1 MLQNIRDKIEG
12 PLAKI
17 ILALIVIPFAAFG
30 IDAFFTGGVP
40 EVARV
45 NGEAVTE
52 PELVQS
58 IELERRRLLAQMQ
71 DNVDASLLDEARLK
85 GPVLESLI
93 DRKLLRQ
100 VAERSGFRVGDAMLN
115 QLIVDNESFHE
126 NGVFSQA
133 RFQGLLASNGMSPA
147 QFKELMREE
156 MMISQV
162 TNGLEISEFATD
174 IEVGN
179 VARLTQQT
187 LDVQYFSVPVEGAE
201 AGVAVPD
208 DRIAAYYEE
217 NKSEFRTEEILQVEY
232 VELKLAD
239 LFQPVAGEEVRA
251 EYERRRESFEGAE
264 ERHAAHIMLASLP
277 DAEAQARLVALR
289 ARTSAGEDFATL
301 ARDNSEDAGSAAT
314 GGDLGFSRGDAFP
327 AEFET
332 ALKSLK
338 PGEVS
343 PPVKTDSGWH
353 LVKLLE
359 LRQQT
364 APSFDEMRA
373 SIETELQRRA
383 AQPVFVERSDR
394 LADLTFNSDDL
405 AEVSSELGL
414 ERKLSP
420 EIGRRGGEGMF
431 ADARVIAAAFGE
443 DVLANGQ
450 NSERIEL
457 DDEHVVVLRLKEHK
471 PSRQQELAEVEARI
485 RDLLRESM
493 VREKVR
499 AQAEQL
505 LARLDQGQSIEQIAK
520 AGGYEPKLVKH
531 YGRDAPGVPAELG
544 EALFKT
550 PRGADG
556 SGRGTVVAASGDA
569 LVYRFENFRDG
580 SLASLPAEQREM
592 LGKLLQRSRGR
603 EVQAHYEQRLR
614 DSSSVELL

>member
-52 PELVQS
+52 PELAQN

-71 DNVDASLLDEARLK
+71 DNVDASLLDEARLR
-85 GPVLESLI
+85 GPVLETLI

-133 RFQGLLASNGMSPA
+133 RFQGILASNGMSPA
-147 QFKELMREE
+147 QFKDLMREE
-156 MMISQV
+156 LMISQV

-174 IEVGN
+174 VEMGN

-217 NKSEFRTEEILQVEY
+217 NKSEFRTEETLQVEY

-277 DAEAQARLVALR
+277 DAEAQARLAALR
-289 ARTSAGEDFATL
+289 ERASAGEDFATL
-301 ARDNSEDAGSAAT
+301 ARDNSEDAGSAPT

-327 AEFET
+327 AEFEA

-383 AQPVFVERSDR
+383 AEPVFVERSDR

-405 AEVSSELGL
+405 AEASSELGL

-420 EIGRRGGEGMF
+420 EFGRRGGEGMF

-443 DVLANGQ
+443 DVLANRQ

-505 LARLDQGQSIEQIAK
+505 LARLDQGQSIEEIAK

-531 YGRDAPGVPAELG
+531 YGRDAPGIPAELG

-580 SLASLPAEQREM
+580 ALASLPAEQREM

-603 EVQAHYEQRLR
+603 EVQEHYQQRLR

>member
-52 PELVQS
+52 PELAQN

-71 DNVDASLLDEARLK
+71 DNVDASLLDEARLR
-85 GPVLESLI
+85 GPVLETLI

-133 RFQGLLASNGMSPA
+133 RFQGILASNGMSPA
-147 QFKELMREE
+147 QFKDLMREE

-174 IEVGN
+174 VEMGN

-217 NKSEFRTEEILQVEY
+217 NKSEFRTEETLQVEY

-277 DAEAQARLVALR
+277 DAEAQARLAALR
-289 ARTSAGEDFATL
+289 ERASAGEDFATL
-301 ARDNSEDAGSAAT
+301 ARDNSEDAGSAPT

-327 AEFET
+327 AEFEA

-383 AQPVFVERSDR
+383 AEPVFVERSDR

-405 AEVSSELGL
+405 AEASSELGL

-420 EIGRRGGEGMF
+420 EFGRRGGEGMF

-443 DVLANGQ
+443 DVLANRQ

-580 SLASLPAEQREM
+580 ALASLPAEQREM

-603 EVQAHYEQRLR
+603 EVQQHYQQRLR

>member
-12 PLAKI
+12 PLAKV

-52 PELVQS
+52 PELAQN

-71 DNVDASLLDEARLK
+71 DNVDASLLDEARLR
-85 GPVLESLI
+85 GPVLETLI

-133 RFQGLLASNGMSPA
+133 RFQGILASNGMSPA
-147 QFKELMREE
+147 QFKDLMREE
-156 MMISQV
+156 LMISQV

-174 IEVGN
+174 VEMGN

-217 NKSEFRTEEILQVEY
+217 NKSEFRTEETLQVEY

-277 DAEAQARLVALR
+277 DAEAQARLAALR
-289 ARTSAGEDFATL
+289 ERASAGEDFATL
-301 ARDNSEDAGSAAT
+301 ARDNSEDAGSAPT

-327 AEFET
+327 AEFEA

-383 AQPVFVERSDR
+383 AEPVFVERSDR

-405 AEVSSELGL
+405 AEASGELGL

-420 EIGRRGGEGMF
+420 EFGRRGGEGMF

-443 DVLANGQ
+443 DVLANRQ

-531 YGRDAPGVPAELG
+531 YGRDAPGIPAELG

-580 SLASLPAEQREM
+580 ALASLPAEQREM

-603 EVQAHYEQRLR
+603 EVQEHYQQRLR

>member
-1 MLQNIRDKIEG
+1 MLQNIRNKIEG
-12 PLAKI
+12 TVAKVI
-17 ILALIVIPFAAFG
+17 IALIVIPFAAFG

-52 PELVQS
+52 PELAQN
-58 IELERRRLLAQMQ
+58 IDLERRRLLAQMQ

-100 VAERSGFRVGDAMLN
+100 VAERSGFRIGDAMLN

-133 RFQGLLASNGMSPA
+133 RFQGILASNGMSPA
-147 QFKELMREE
+147 QFKDLMREE
-156 MMISQV
+156 MLISQV
-162 TNGLEISEFATD
+162 TNGLEVSEFVTD
-174 IEVGN
+174 AEMGD

-187 LDVQYFSVPVEGAE
+187 LDVRYFSVPVKGAE
-201 AGVAVPD
+201 TDVEVPD
-208 DRIAAYYEE
+208 DRVAAYYEE
-217 NKSEFRTEEILQVEY
+217 NKSEFRTEETLQVEY
-232 VELKLAD
+232 LELKLAD
-239 LFQPVAGEEVRA
+239 LFQPVAEEEVRA

-264 ERHAAHIMLASLP
+264 ERRAAHIMLSSLP
-277 DAEAQARLVALR
+277 DAQAQARLAALR
-289 ARTSAGEDFATL
+289 ERAVAGEDFAAL
-301 ARDNSEDAGSAAT
+301 ARDNSEDAGSASS

-343 PPVKTDSGWH
+343 APVKTESGWH

-359 LRQQT
+359 LRAQT
-364 APSFDEMRA
+364 APSFAEMRA

-383 AQPVFVERSDR
+383 AEPLFVERSDR

-405 AEVSSELGL
+405 AEASRELGL

-420 EIGRRGGEGMF
+420 EFGRRGGEGMF

-471 PSRQQELAEVEARI
+471 PSRQQELAEVEGRI
-485 RDLLRESM
+485 RDLLVESM

-499 AQAEQL
+499 ARAEQL
-505 LARLDQGQSIEQIAK
+505 LARLDEGESIEEIAK
-520 AGGYEPKLVKH
+520 AGGYEAKVVKGH
-531 YGRDAPGVPAELG
+531 GRDAPGIPAELS

-550 PRGADG
+550 PRAADG
-556 SGRGTVVAASGDA
+556 SGRGTVVAGSGDA
-569 LVYRFENFRDG
+569 LVYQFDHFREGALEN
-580 SLASLPAEQREM
+580 LPAEQRGM
-592 LGKLLQRSRGR
+592 LGKLLQRSRAR
-603 EVQAHYEQRLR
+603 EVQAHYQQRLR
-614 DSSSVELL
+614 ESSSVELL

>member
-174 IEVGN
+174 VEVGN

-217 NKSEFRTEEILQVEY
+217 NKSEFRTEETLQVEY

-289 ARTSAGEDFATL
+289 ARASAGEDFATL

-383 AQPVFVERSDR
+383 AEPVFVERSDR

-405 AEVSSELGL
+405 AEASSELGL

-420 EIGRRGGEGMF
+420 EFGRRGGEGTF

-614 DSSSVELL
+614 ESSSVELL